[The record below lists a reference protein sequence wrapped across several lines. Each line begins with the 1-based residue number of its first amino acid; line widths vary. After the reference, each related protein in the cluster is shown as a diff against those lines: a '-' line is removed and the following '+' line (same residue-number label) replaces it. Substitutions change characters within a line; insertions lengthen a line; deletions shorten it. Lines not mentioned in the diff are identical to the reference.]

1 MKYPVSKYAIKNK
14 KQENSENQL
23 NHWSKY
29 IRKSMIKNETLF
41 MVYSQRNLLE
51 VCSSYTVYRDMLVGP
66 IP

>member
-1 MKYPVSKYAIKNK
+1 MLQKNK
-14 KQENSENQL
+14 KQENGENQL

-29 IRKSMIKNETLF
+29 IRKSIIKNKTFF

-51 VCSSYTVYRDMLVGP
+51 VCNSYTVYRDMLVGP